1 MLIESNFS
9 EILLNVFPVY
19 SIAPDNR
26 IFPAPV
32 LFTMGWD
39 HHVYICSLWH
49 FIVTTRRVP
58 RVLTVVFFVY
68 QNSNNKL
75 DQKTKYLGSL
85 RKVFSKLSSDCWLVS
100 DESSVSLVSSG
111 L

>member
-19 SIAPDNR
+19 SKR

-32 LFTMGWD
+32 LFTKGWD
-39 HHVYICSLWH
+39 YRVCTYLLWH

-58 RVLTVVFFVY
+58 RVLTDVPFCLLLA
-68 QNSNNKL
+68 S
-75 DQKTKYLGSL
+75 KTIM
-85 RKVFSKLSSDCWLVS
+85 
-100 DESSVSLVSSG
+100 EQ
-111 L
+111 